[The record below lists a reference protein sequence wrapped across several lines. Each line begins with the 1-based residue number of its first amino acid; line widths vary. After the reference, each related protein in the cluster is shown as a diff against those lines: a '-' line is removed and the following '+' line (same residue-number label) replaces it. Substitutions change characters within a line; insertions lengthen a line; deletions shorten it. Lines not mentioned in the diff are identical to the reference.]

1 MSGHTTYAR
10 GEILV
15 ALSNRIVAI
24 YKELYGKGPVKVRS
38 WYMDDIVLCV
48 LRGGLTRSELTF
60 VEMGRGDR
68 VILQRGSFH
77 EAVSPVFAQAI
88 EELTGRTVETTLHS
102 TDEEHDVSTLVF
114 LLEPPEVAAL
124 HETEEGL
131 ARERQQMRRK
141 AADVRESA
149 RALREQ
155 HKALRDRHD
164 GREKR
169 P

>member
-1 MSGHTTYAR
+1 MSSSGTYAR

-38 WYMDDIVLCV
+38 WYMDDLVLCV
-48 LRGGLTRSELTF
+48 LRGGLTRGELTF

-124 HETEEGL
+124 HQTDEGL
-131 ARERQQMRRK
+131 AREREQMRRK
-141 AADVRESA
+141 AAEVRGTA
-149 RALREQ
+149 KGLREEHQ
-155 HKALRDRHD
+155 ALRDRHE
-164 GREKR
+164 GSEKR
-169 P
+169 R